1 MKETLPPPWMLL
13 QQKREGLPLNK
24 HQISRC
30 LSVSQTFAANS
41 PWGRGGG
48 GAAGVRDATIFNTDT
63 REQQHLIWGC
73 SSVLTLRAALNGR
86 NTKGRCCPTT
96 TVKQVKGSRQTAVSL
111 VCPFQEV
118 MSGFQNT
125 FHLPSLYVTWKR
137 KCVCWMALVYG
148 DTQASKRK
156 NLARR
161 GKWLGSQHS
170 GRNVSTAPLQGEAR
184 P

>member
-1 MKETLPPPWMLL
+1 MLL

-41 PWGRGGG
+41 PWGGG

-73 SSVLTLRAALNGR
+73 SSVLMLRAALNRR

-96 TVKQVKGSRQTAVSL
+96 TVKQVKGSSQTAVSL

-118 MSGFQNT
+118 MAGLQNT

-137 KCVCWMALVYG
+137 KCVCWMALVYE

-156 NLARR
+156 NLAMR
-161 GKWLGSQHS
+161 GKWL